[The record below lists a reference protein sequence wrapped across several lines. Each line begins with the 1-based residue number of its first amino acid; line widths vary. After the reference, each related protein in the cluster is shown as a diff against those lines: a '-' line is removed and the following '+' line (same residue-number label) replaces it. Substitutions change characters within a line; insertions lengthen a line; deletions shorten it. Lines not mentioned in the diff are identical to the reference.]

1 MRSSSR
7 PIALGGML
15 AALACVIMGMG
26 GLIPVATYVVPM
38 LCIFLLQLV
47 LKSCGNWIGW
57 AWYGAVAILGLLLC
71 PDKEAAAVFLAIG
84 YYPIVKPRLD
94 GKKLSWLYK
103 GLLFNSTILILYW
116 LLLNLF
122 GLQQVVQDLKGMGIA
137 MTAALLIMGNVVFV
151 LMDRILGRKLQLR
164 KFT

>member
-1 MRSSSR
+1 MGTEARR
-7 PIALGGML
+7 IALGGML

-38 LCIFLLQLV
+38 LCIFLLQFV
-47 LKSCGNWIGW
+47 LRSRGGRIAW

-71 PDKEAAAVFLAIG
+71 PDKEAAAVFLALG

-94 GKKLSWLYK
+94 RKKLSWLWK

-122 GLQQVVQDLKGMGIA
+122 GLKQVVQDFEEVGTA
-137 MTAALLIMGNVVFV
+137 MTAVLLVMGNIVFV
-151 LMDRILGRKLQLR
+151 LIDVLLGRRFR
-164 KFT
+164 KM

>member
-47 LKSCGNWIGW
+47 LKSCGNRIGW

>member
-1 MRSSSR
+1 MGTEARR
-7 PIALGGML
+7 IALGGML

-38 LCIFLLQLV
+38 LCIFLLQFV
-47 LKSCGNWIGW
+47 LRSCGGRIAW

-71 PDKEAAAVFLAIG
+71 PDKEAAAVFLALG

-94 GKKLSWLYK
+94 RKKLSWLWK
-103 GLLFNSTILILYW
+103 GLLFNGTILILYW

-122 GLQQVVQDLKGMGIA
+122 GLKQVVQDFEEVGTA
-137 MTAALLIMGNVVFV
+137 MTAVLLVMGNIVFV
-151 LMDRILGRKLQLR
+151 LIDVLLGRRFR
-164 KFT
+164 KM